1 MVFIRKTKQP
11 EREVKFLDE
20 KEMKFVA
27 SPLTDKA
34 YETIYTLMDR
44 YIDYKMKEHI
54 KAKINEET
62 VDENL
67 EIKLRWLLEFKKF
80 LNNLK

>member
-1 MVFIRKTKQP
+1 MFKKTKQP
-11 EREVKFLDE
+11 RDVQFLNEEEIKFI
-20 KEMKFVA
+20 A

-44 YIDYKMKEHI
+44 YIDYKMKEKI
-54 KAKINEET
+54 KAKINEES

-67 EIKLRWLLEFKKF
+67 EIKLRGILEFRKF
-80 LNNLK
+80 LNNLQ